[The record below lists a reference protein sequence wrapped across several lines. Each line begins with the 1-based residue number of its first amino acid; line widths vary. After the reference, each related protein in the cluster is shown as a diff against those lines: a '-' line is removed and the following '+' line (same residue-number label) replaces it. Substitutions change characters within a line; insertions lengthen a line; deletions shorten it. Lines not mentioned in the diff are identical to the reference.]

1 MIGHTISH
9 YKITEKLG
17 EGGMGVV
24 YKAEDTKLD
33 RPVALKF
40 LAPHLLRDDEARKR
54 FEREAKAAARL
65 DHPNICTV
73 YEIDEAEGRT
83 FIVMAFLEGRPLGA
97 KIKEGPLKLPEALSV
112 AMQMAEGL
120 EAAHEKGITHR
131 DIKPDNLMLMAG
143 SRGLVKVM
151 DFGLAQ
157 LAGGSKF
164 TREGTTLG
172 TMTYMSPEQAAGAE
186 TDSRTDI
193 WSLGVVLYEMVA
205 GQPPFRG
212 DYDQVVV
219 YSLMNE
225 DPEPLTAVRT
235 GVPRELERIV
245 NKCLAKEAGERY
257 QRVDE
262 LLVDLR
268 GLQKEQQADAATH
281 ARPAHAPGPPPPAH
295 RTSWLLA
302 WAAVV
307 MALALAAG
315 AFLGLFESEKPVAQE
330 PLRAVPFTTYPGR
343 EIDPDF
349 SPDGE
354 QVVFSWD
361 GENQDSRDIYVKRLE
376 SDTPV
381 RLTSHAASDRSPAW
395 SPDGR
400 WIAFQRREDGQ
411 GSVLLIPSIGGPERK
426 LTDLD
431 SAAEFGSKMAW
442 LPDSTGLIVPD
453 GRPLSIFVVSIETG
467 ERRELVAAPD
477 VRFLRHNVV
486 LSPDGQT
493 LAFTGGEF
501 SNRRMQLL
509 DLGADF
515 EPIAPPR
522 MMGSAGL
529 GRTSPLA
536 WSPDGS
542 SLIVG
547 TVRGLT
553 GELGRVSIA
562 DPDRIQPLAFA
573 GPGSY
578 WAAVSARANRL
589 VFGRNHRD
597 WNLGVLRKSAAEPE
611 LWEIGSF
618 PSSTRLE
625 SGPQFSPDG
634 KQLVFES
641 DRSGNLGIWISQ
653 ADGSGAKELWVVDG
667 VASGMPRW
675 SPDGR
680 RVAFDTTAGGNF
692 NIQVISS
699 SGGSPLP
706 VTDDSTKEQIPS
718 WSVDGNWVYFSSNRS
733 GRPEIFRISATGG
746 EPEQITEGGGV
757 IPFESPDGR
766 FVYFLERGLN
776 SAGSSPLWKVPT
788 GGGEKSLVLERV
800 WARNYALSR
809 RGVYFIEPP
818 SEQSE
823 PYAFKLLDSASGDIQ
838 TLAMLPPGVVP
849 GHSLT
854 VSPDEQTI
862 VYTYTAASDTDLMLV
877 ENFR

>member
-1 MIGHTISH
+1 M
-9 YKITEKLG
+9 
-17 EGGMGVV
+17 
-24 YKAEDTKLD
+24 
-33 RPVALKF
+33 
-40 LAPHLLRDDEARKR
+40 
-54 FEREAKAAARL
+54 
-65 DHPNICTV
+65 
-73 YEIDEAEGRT
+73 
-83 FIVMAFLEGRPLGA
+83 
-97 KIKEGPLKLPEALSV
+97 
-112 AMQMAEGL
+112 
-120 EAAHEKGITHR
+120 
-131 DIKPDNLMLMAG
+131 
-143 SRGLVKVM
+143 
-151 DFGLAQ
+151 
-157 LAGGSKF
+157 
-164 TREGTTLG
+164 
-172 TMTYMSPEQAAGAE
+172 
-186 TDSRTDI
+186 
-193 WSLGVVLYEMVA
+193 
-205 GQPPFRG
+205 
-212 DYDQVVV
+212 
-219 YSLMNE
+219 
-225 DPEPLTAVRT
+225 
-235 GVPRELERIV
+235 
-245 NKCLAKEAGERY
+245 
-257 QRVDE
+257 
-262 LLVDLR
+262 
-268 GLQKEQQADAATH
+268 
-281 ARPAHAPGPPPPAH
+281 
-295 RTSWLLA
+295 
-302 WAAVV
+302 
-307 MALALAAG
+307 
-315 AFLGLFESEKPVAQE
+315 
-330 PLRAVPFTTYPGR
+330 
-343 EIDPDF
+343 
-349 SPDGE
+349 
-354 QVVFSWD
+354 FSWD

>member
-1 MIGHTISH
+1 
-9 YKITEKLG
+9 
-17 EGGMGVV
+17 
-24 YKAEDTKLD
+24 
-33 RPVALKF
+33 
-40 LAPHLLRDDEARKR
+40 
-54 FEREAKAAARL
+54 
-65 DHPNICTV
+65 
-73 YEIDEAEGRT
+73 
-83 FIVMAFLEGRPLGA
+83 
-97 KIKEGPLKLPEALSV
+97 
-112 AMQMAEGL
+112 
-120 EAAHEKGITHR
+120 
-131 DIKPDNLMLMAG
+131 
-143 SRGLVKVM
+143 M

-186 TDSRTDI
+186 TDSRTDT

-212 DYDQVVV
+212 DYDQVIV

-268 GLQKEQQADAATH
+268 GLQKEQKAV
-281 ARPAHAPGPPPPAH
+281 PASGPAPAPAPQSH
-295 RTSWLLA
+295 RTPWLLA
-302 WAAVV
+302 GAAV
-307 MALALAAG
+307 LIAAAVTGG

-330 PLRAVPFTTYPGR
+330 PMRAVPFTTYPGE

-361 GENQDSRDIYVKRLE
+361 GESQDNRDLYVKRFG

-381 RLTSHAASDRSPAW
+381 RLTSHAAADVSPAW

-400 WIAFQRREDGQ
+400 WIAFQRWEGGQ

-426 LTDLD
+426 VTDLD
-431 SAAEFGSKMAW
+431 HERGVVGDKMAW
-442 LPDSTGLIVPD
+442 LPDSTGLIVTD

-477 VRFLRHNVV
+477 GGYLGHAVV
-486 LSPDGQT
+486 LSPDEQT
-493 LAFTGGEF
+493 LAFNSVE
-501 SNRRMQLL
+501 SVSRRIQLL

-529 GRTSPLA
+529 GRTFPLA

-547 TVRGLT
+547 TVRGMT
-553 GELGRVSIA
+553 VELGRLSIT

-573 GPGSY
+573 GPGS
-578 WAAVSARANRL
+578 WGAAVSARANRL
-589 VFGRNHRD
+589 VFGRSHRD
-597 WNLGVLRKSAAEPE
+597 WNLGVLRKNTTEPE
-611 LWEIGSF
+611 LWQIGSF

-634 KQLVFES
+634 KRLVFES
-641 DRSGNLGIWISQ
+641 DRSGNPGIWISQ

-692 NIQVISS
+692 SIEVISS
-699 SGGSPLP
+699 SGGSPLR
-706 VTDDSTKEQIPS
+706 VTDDPGKEQIPS
-718 WSVDGNWVYFSSNRS
+718 WSVDGNWIYFSSDRS
-733 GRPEIFRISATGG
+733 ERPEIFRISATGG

-776 SAGSSPLWKVPT
+776 FAGPSPLWKVPT
-788 GGGEKSLVLERV
+788 GGGERSLVLERV
-800 WARNYALSR
+800 WMRNYALSR

-818 SEQSE
+818 PE
-823 PYAFKLLDSASGDIQ
+823 PGGPFAFKFLDSASGDIR
-838 TLAMLPPGVVP
+838 TLAKLPAGVTP

-862 VYTYTAASDTDLMLV
+862 VYTYTAASGVDLMLV
-877 ENFR
+877 ENFQ